1 MQGWMSSPGHREN
14 ILDRESRRFGV
25 GIAIQE
31 APEYGYVSETIYAT
45 QNFSA
50 CK

>member
-1 MQGWMSSPGHREN
+1 MNSRGHREN
-14 ILDRESRRFGV
+14 ILDSAARRIGAGV
-25 GIAIQE
+25 AILDML
-31 APEYGYVSETIYAT
+31 EYGYVDELVYAT